1 MNASD
6 RLTRRVQ
13 QSLSIVESRYG
24 KDIRKIGEELIR
36 NKDVFKMI
44 DFCEKYI
51 NPLYNITK

>member
-6 RLTRRVQ
+6 RLTRRIE

-24 KDIRKIGEELIR
+24 KDIRKIGEDLIKS
-36 NKDVFKMI
+36 KDLFKMI

>member
-6 RLTRRVQ
+6 RLTRRIE

-36 NKDVFKMI
+36 NRDVFKMI
-44 DFCEKYI
+44 SFCEKYI
-51 NPLYNITK
+51 NPLYNS

>member
-6 RLTRRVQ
+6 RLTRRIQ

-36 NKDVFKMI
+36 NRDVFKMI
-44 DFCEKYI
+44 SFCEKYI

>member
-6 RLTRRVQ
+6 RLIRRIQ

-36 NKDVFKMI
+36 NRDVFKMI
-44 DFCEKYI
+44 SFCEKYI